1 MSIDFGFLPQ
11 TAFVFFLI
19 FARVGTMIM
28 VIPGIGDRAV
38 PIRIRLTF
46 ALGLTLILYPTLT
59 GKLPTMPPEISM
71 LLVHLIYEV
80 IIGIALAFSVR
91 LIIAGLHAAG
101 EVIAVQTGLA
111 FAQSVDPSQGIQ
123 GTLVSN
129 FMSLL
134 SVTLIFA
141 ADLHHILLQTIVDS
155 YTLFPVGN
163 LYPAEDFLQVAI
175 RTLANAF
182 RIGLQLAA
190 PFIVFG
196 LVFYLGV
203 GILSRLIPQ
212 VQVFFVAM
220 PANIFFGF
228 ILFMMLLSTLMLWY
242 LDYFGESLRPYLK

>member
-1 MSIDFGFLPQ
+1 MM
-11 TAFVFFLI
+11 A
-19 FARVGTMIM
+19 
-28 VIPGIGDRAV
+28 IPGIGDRAV
-38 PIRIRLTF
+38 PIRIRLVF
-46 ALGLTLILYPTLT
+46 ALGFTLLLYPTLLN
-59 GKLPTMPPEISM
+59 KIPAMPPEVYM
-71 LLVHLIYEV
+71 LLIHLIYEV
-80 IIGIALAFSVR
+80 IIGITLAFSVR

-141 ADLHHILLQTIVDS
+141 ADLHHILLQTIIDS

-163 LYPAEDFLQVAI
+163 LYPAEDFMQVAI

-242 LDYFGESLRPYLK
+242 LDYFGESLKPYLN